1 MNRPAGKST
10 REMADRRRKSSINT
24 GLVVLIA
31 AIILGFIYFNSKTL
45 GIGGAATLII
55 LFALK
60 FLADWYEGYNR
71 RKTKEE
77 KRAIRGAEA
86 EENIGYLLD
95 GLGEDYCVLNDVESP
110 YGNIDHI
117 VIGKNNGIFLI
128 ETKSHHGKV
137 DISGNE
143 LLVNGKSPEKNFIGQ
158 TLKNT
163 YWLKERVGDIIG
175 LQPWITPIL
184 VFTNAFVPYSK
195 PIKNIHIINK
205 RFLLNTIFRT
215 VKYTPINNRIWDA
228 KEGVVSVLE
237 QENKEG
243 SSWEKTK

>member
-10 REMADRRRKSSINT
+10 REMADRRRKSSINI

-31 AIILGFIYFNSKTL
+31 AIILGFIYFNSKTI
-45 GIGGAATLII
+45 GIGGGAALVI

-60 FLADWYEGYNR
+60 FLADWYEGYDR

-95 GLGEDYCVLNDVESP
+95 GLGEDYCVLNDIESP

-137 DISGNE
+137 EIFGNE
-143 LLVNGKSPEKNFIGQ
+143 LLVNGKPPEKNFIGQ

-163 YWLKERVGDIIG
+163 YWLKERVGNIIG
-175 LQPWITPIL
+175 SQPWITPIL
-184 VFTNAFVPYSK
+184 VFTNAFVPYSQ
-195 PIKNIHIINK
+195 PIKNIHVINK
-205 RFLLNTIFRT
+205 RYLVST
-215 VKYTPINNRIWDA
+215 VTKIGKLDATNIRIWEQ
-228 KEGVVSVLE
+228 KEKISDGLVKSII
-237 QENKEG
+237 
-243 SSWEKTK
+243 

>member
-1 MNRPAGKST
+1 
-10 REMADRRRKSSINT
+10 MADRRRKSSITT

-31 AIILGFIYFNSKTL
+31 AITLGFIYFNSKTL

-60 FLADWYEGYNR
+60 FLADWYEGYDR

-137 DISGNE
+137 EIFGND
-143 LLVNGKSPEKNFIGQ
+143 LLVNGKPPEKNFIGQ

-163 YWLKERVGDIIG
+163 YWLKERIGDIIG
-175 LQPWITPIL
+175 LQPWITPVL
-184 VFTNAFVPYSK
+184 VFANAFVPYSH
-195 PIKNIHIINK
+195 PIKNIHVINK
-205 RFLLNTIFRT
+205 RYLVSTITKRGKQDAT
-215 VKYTPINNRIWDA
+215 NIRIWEQ
-228 KEGVVSVLE
+228 KEKIYDFLMKSVI
-237 QENKEG
+237 
-243 SSWEKTK
+243 

>member
-1 MNRPAGKST
+1 MDNQGKVIMNRPAGKST
-10 REMADRRRKSSINT
+10 REMADRRRKSAINT

-31 AIILGFIYFNSKTL
+31 VIILGFIYFNSKTL

-60 FLADWYEGYNR
+60 FLADWYEGYDQ

-95 GLGEDYCVLNDVESP
+95 GLGEDYCVLNDIESP

-137 DISGNE
+137 EIFGNE
-143 LLVNGKSPEKNFIGQ
+143 LLVNGKPPEKNFIGQ

-175 LQPWITPIL
+175 SQPWITPVL
-184 VFTNAFVPYSK
+184 VFANAFVPYSH

-205 RFLLNTIFRT
+205 RYLVST
-215 VKYTPINNRIWDA
+215 VTKIGKQDATNIRIWGQ
-228 KEGVVSVLE
+228 KEKISDGLVKSVI
-237 QENKEG
+237 
-243 SSWEKTK
+243 